1 MRFDEEKQKHRI
13 VDDNQH
19 VSFSER
25 RYYIDEWYELQRMNA
40 TGKLSK
46 TQEIVTIV
54 VSLCIIVFMIGM
66 ILYGTVFKDSD
77 MFSKFMGFFL
87 YEMFYVGAF
96 ALSLRNYRNK
106 DRNFTVYDP
115 ARHIVSMIIFG
126 TGVIMAIPLY
136 LILYKESILF
146 LGLPAIYFLSAALF
160 AATERIR
167 LYTRKT
173 EAKCIGYARM
183 IARNSRARGTRCYT
197 TPVFEIDVNGEK
209 TKVVYDSWIV
219 SWNSDVEL
227 YSTVEVAQHRDDST
241 RIYRTQPFYIL
252 LWCGLAAAAMII
264 FLFGVIGPAFKLA

>member
-227 YSTVEVAQHRDDST
+227 YSTVEVAQHRDDPT